1 MRQLSSLVGR
11 LILVVCALLASTACS
26 TGGTATRAREAVVRV
41 NEKDFRIVL
50 PRKHVAAGNVRL
62 ELKNAGPVAHE
73 LIVGRGFG
81 HRLPPRSE
89 GRAIDEDALP
99 GSPVFEAVP
108 PGHVEKIRVTLA
120 PGRYQLFCNMA
131 GHYLAGMHAELVV
144 G

>member
-1 MRQLSSLVGR
+1 MRQLSYVAGR
-11 LILVVCALLASTACS
+11 LILVVCAVLASTACS
-26 TGGTATRAREAVVRV
+26 TGGTAPRAREAVVRV
-41 NEKDFRIVL
+41 DEKDFRIVL

-73 LIVGRGFG
+73 LIVVRGLR
-81 HRLPPRSE
+81 HLPLRSD
-89 GRAIDEDALP
+89 GLTIDEDALP
-99 GSPVFEAVP
+99 GSTVIEAVP
-108 PGHVEKIRVTLA
+108 PGHVEKIRVKLA